1 MQRWATVEL
10 ESAKAALSRAATV
23 LPMIGYGLVVVY
35 VVWRIFEMAAGYYSG
50 ILKLMDGI

>member
-1 MQRWATVEL
+1 MEL